1 MSEKVFT
8 LIVALVIVLAVCA
21 PLQPQMEEIEG
32 GIDETQLTFM
42 ISGDPTDSAAYQSL
56 IDAFVAERPEITI
69 NLINIPSS
77 GDFGKRLTADFAAGA
92 PPDVFLMNYR
102 RLGPYVSRG
111 AVEMLTTHL
120 ADSSQIDAANYY
132 PQALDGFTWQGDLA
146 CMPQNM
152 SSPVIYYNKAIFDA
166 AGLPYPHDDWTWDDF
181 VATAKTL
188 TQNFDRDG
196 LIDIYGLGVEP
207 SLVRAAPFIWMNGAD
222 IVDDPAAPTRLT
234 LDSPASKEALAWFIA
249 LQTIHKVVPDAV
261 AEESESSES
270 RFLNGR
276 LAMLMESRRASPEFR
291 AIQAFDW
298 DVAALPVGKERAS
311 ILHSDA
317 YCISAASKHKD
328 AAWAF
333 IEFANT
339 DQGQSILAQ
348 TGRTVPSLRALAQS
362 PVFIDPNARPA
373 NSQVFLEAI
382 PSIRHLPLMTTWNDI
397 EGVVDHE
404 LRSAYFGLITLDE
417 AIETA
422 NRRSAEFFE

>member
-1 MSEKVFT
+1 
-8 LIVALVIVLAVCA
+8 
-21 PLQPQMEEIEG
+21 
-32 GIDETQLTFM
+32 
-42 ISGDPTDSAAYQSL
+42 
-56 IDAFVAERPEITI
+56 
-69 NLINIPSS
+69 
-77 GDFGKRLTADFAAGA
+77 
-92 PPDVFLMNYR
+92 MNYR